1 MTTTQISSATRFTEL
16 EKPSQQTVSTEKTK
30 TSLLSLSSLNL
41 KPGPSPDSYVPGN
54 NLQIEKFSPAE
65 EFKVMARH
73 IPEQISKLLKQLAP
87 QGILFPE
94 QLPIELVRSAFN
106 FKMNRP
112 ANAMLTLDEFA
123 ALERGDS
130 KLLRSKRTTTG

>member
-1 MTTTQISSATRFTEL
+1 MATTPISSATRFTEL
-16 EKPSQQTVSTEKTK
+16 ERPSQQTVSIEKTK
-30 TSLLSLSSLNL
+30 TSLPSLSSLNL
-41 KPGPSPDSYVPGN
+41 KQGPSFGSSNIGN

-65 EFKVMARH
+65 EFKVMAQH

-87 QGILFPE
+87 QGILLPE

-123 ALERGDS
+123 ALERGES
-130 KLLRSKRTTTG
+130 KLLRSKKTTTG